1 MTTRL
6 NYVVSGDGPWLTL
19 VHSLASDLT
28 LLDAQAAM
36 LKTHFKVLQVDIRGH
51 GKSPAPSELYSMGE
65 LADDVQAVFDELG
78 ITETA
83 WVGVSLGGMMG
94 MTHAIRH
101 PGVIMRLVVADTTA
115 GYPEAAHGGWR
126 ERIGLVRDRG
136 TQAVVQ
142 GTLSRWFTADFLQ
155 REPGLAEHYAGV
167 IAATPPQGF
176 IGCCEAILGYN
187 IAGQLDKITCPTL
200 VMVGEE
206 DQATPPAMAQALV
219 SGIEGARYAAIQS
232 AAHQASVEQ
241 TALFNTQLEKFLV
254 NPA

>member
-1 MTTRL
+1 MTTPL
-6 NYVVSGDGPWLTL
+6 NYVVTGEGPWLTL

-28 LLDAQAAM
+28 LLDAQAAL
-36 LKTHFKVLQVDIRGH
+36 LKKHFKVLQVDIRGH
-51 GKSPAPSELYSMGE
+51 GKSPAPPAPYSMAE
-65 LADDVQAVFDELG
+65 LADDLQAIFDELG
-78 ITETA
+78 ITQTV

-101 PGVIMRLVVADTTA
+101 PGVITRLVVADTTA
-115 GYPEAAHGGWR
+115 GYPEAGHAGWR
-126 ERIGLVRDRG
+126 ERIGFVRERG

-155 REPGLAEHYAGV
+155 REPGIAEHFAKI
-167 IAATPPQGF
+167 IAATPAQGF

-187 IAGQLDKITCPTL
+187 IAGQLDQITCPTL

-219 SGIEGARYAAIQS
+219 SGIGGAVFEPIPS
-232 AAHQASVEQ
+232 AAHQANIEQ
-241 TALFNTQLEKFLV
+241 SALFNAHLEKFLV

>member
-1 MTTRL
+1 MTAIL
-6 NYVVSGDGPWLTL
+6 KYVVGGEGPWLTL

-36 LKTHFKVLQVDIRGH
+36 LKKYFKVLQIDIRGH
-51 GKSPAPSELYSMGE
+51 GKSPAPPPPYTMPD
-65 LADDVQAVFDELG
+65 LAEDVQGVFEQLG
-78 ITETA
+78 ITQTT

-94 MTHAIRH
+94 LTHAIRH
-101 PGVIMRLVVADTTA
+101 PGVITRMVVADTTS
-115 GYPEAAHGGWR
+115 GYPEAGHAGWR
-126 ERIGLVRDRG
+126 ERIGFVKDRG

-155 REPGLAEHYAGV
+155 REPAIVEHFAKI
-167 IAATPPQGF
+167 IAATPPAGF

-187 IAGQLDKITCPTL
+187 IAGQLDQITCPTL

-219 SGIEGARYAAIQS
+219 KGIAGAAYELIPS
-232 AAHQASVEQ
+232 AAHQANIEQ
-241 TALFNTQLEKFLV
+241 PRLFNANLEKFLV
-254 NPA
+254 DAT

>member
-1 MTTRL
+1 MTTPL

-36 LKTHFKVLQVDIRGH
+36 LKPHFKVLQIDIRGH
-51 GKSPAPSELYSMGE
+51 GKSPAPAAPYSMAE
-65 LADDVQAVFDELG
+65 LADDVQAVFDALG
-78 ITETA
+78 ITQTV

-101 PGVIMRLVVADTTA
+101 PGVITRLVVADTTA
-115 GYPEAAHGGWR
+115 GYPEAAHAGWR
-126 ERIGLVRDRG
+126 DRIGFVRERG

-155 REPGLAEHYAGV
+155 REPGVVEHFGKI

-219 SGIEGARYAAIQS
+219 NGIAGARYQPIPA
-232 AAHQASVEQ
+232 AAHQTNIEQ
-241 TALFNTQLEKFLV
+241 SALFNANLEKFLV